1 LESVCQHASTA
12 LNNAMT
18 FEKTKESALVDS
30 LTNLPNARGFY
41 MMLEQRLAECQRMGN
56 ESLAVMSMDV
66 DDFKAINDQYGHTV
80 GDRVLASLAA
90 VIRKEFRQMD
100 ILTRY
105 AGDEFVAI
113 MPMASGSMAQSV
125 SERIRSAVESQKFS
139 VRSGAFV
146 QVGISMGV
154 ACYPDQGETTEE
166 LLTAAAR
173 KMQTDKHSRKTVISL
188 ANLTVTN
195 LDALR

>member
-1 LESVCQHASTA
+1 
-12 LNNAMT
+12 MT

-113 MPMASGSMAQSV
+113 MPMASGTMAQSV
-125 SERIRSAVESQKFS
+125 SERIRGAVESQKFS
-139 VRSGAFV
+139 VRAGTFV